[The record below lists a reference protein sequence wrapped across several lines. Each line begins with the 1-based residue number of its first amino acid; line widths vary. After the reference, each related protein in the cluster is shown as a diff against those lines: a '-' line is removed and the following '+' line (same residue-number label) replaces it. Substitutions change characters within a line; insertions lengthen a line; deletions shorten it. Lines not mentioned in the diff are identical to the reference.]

1 MGKRRK
7 NRHGAILKQALPE
20 LEAEGFLATVFHH
33 HSRMPKSLKG
43 VPDLYL
49 MHTDLTM
56 WVEIKPLYANYMR
69 DQMSD
74 VQWQWFH
81 DRRDIFSHNT
91 QYAIVT
97 DVDELL
103 KVACLKPDD
112 SLAWIEDYIYVPE
125 YHWGRYE
132 IWRRAKW

>member
-1 MGKRRK
+1 MGRQ
-7 NRHGAILKQALPE
+7 NRHLKIIKTALPE
-20 LEAEGFLATVFHH
+20 LEANGYKVTQFHH

-49 MHTDLTM
+49 MHTDLSI
-56 WVEIKPLYANYMR
+56 WIEIKPRYANYMR

-81 DRRDIFSHNT
+81 DRRDLWSPSH
-91 QYAIVT
+91 QYAIVE
-97 DVDELL
+97 DKDELL
-103 KVACLKPDD
+103 YVALEKGDD
-112 SLAWIEDYIYVPE
+112 YEWISNAYYIPE

-132 IWRRAKW
+132 AWRRGR